1 MKRNKILTL
10 LLALGLVLALV
21 LSACGG
27 GGAATTTT
35 AAAATTAAAT
45 TAAATTA
52 AATEAEEEAEEEAT
66 TTAATTAAATTAAAT
81 TAAAATE
88 AATEAP
94 VDDSLPFVEFSWYL
108 GLTPMPDNQMVNDAI
123 NEYLGP
129 ILNAKVNINYWTSK
143 DWEEKMTIMVASGDD
158 LGIIGFGS
166 QSKLDYVIQSQRGS
180 FYPLEGLMDIYGAG
194 TKALFPQDVWDCM
207 TINGHV
213 YGIPSLKDNCY
224 IISLIYN
231 EDMANELGVDMSQ
244 SNYKNFA
251 SIEPFYNMVMD
262 LRDEVYGDI
271 EEPLS
276 GGIGLEMPYWFACES
291 FLNDSFLAVCNIE
304 GIMDFAGHDAE
315 NVFNL
320 YATQEYRDACKSV
333 QRMVDRNILAYDY
346 EGKTAWNP
354 SGNIF
359 GWPGWG
365 YTYLPE
371 HLFGDAFYTRM
382 IEPVRVWTDTNNYFS
397 AGTAISANS
406 KTPERCM
413 MLLEMVNN
421 DPKLAT
427 MMRFGI
433 EGEHYVRTPEGGMTF
448 EGSPRNSDAANR
460 GYHYWYAAP
469 VGNLLIVEAPEAY
482 SGPDGIMLTK
492 IAEFNRNAKIPNHL
506 GFVFDIEPVNTEL
519 AACQSVVL
527 EYRDDLRNGRLAS
540 EAEVDRIIDEF
551 IAKLDANGAQIVL
564 AEVQSQID
572 AWKASR

>member
-1 MKRNKILTL
+1 MKIKKTL
-10 LLALGLVLALV
+10 LVLLALCMAAAMALG
-21 LSACGG
+21 ACGG
-27 GGAATTTT
+27 GGTAATTTAATEATTTAAAATTTT
-35 AAAATTAAAT
+35 AAA
-45 TAAATTA
+45 
-52 AATEAEEEAEEEAT
+52 T
-66 TTAATTAAATTAAAT
+66 TT
-81 TAAAATE
+81 TE
-88 AATEAP
+88 AATEAG
-94 VDDSLPFVEFSWYL
+94 LPPVEFSWYI

-123 NEYLGP
+123 NEYIGP
-129 ILNAKVNINYWTSK
+129 ILNAKVDINYWTTK

-180 FYPLEGLMDIYGAG
+180 FYPLEDLMDQYGKG

-231 EDMANELGVDMSQ
+231 EDMANELGVDMTQ
-244 SNYKNFA
+244 SGYKNFA
-251 SIEPFYNMVMD
+251 SIEPFYNTVMD
-262 LRDEVYGDI
+262 LRNEAYGDI

-291 FLNDSFLAVCNIE
+291 FLNDSFLAVCNID
-304 GIMDFAGHDAE
+304 GIMDFAGHDSST
-315 NVFNL
+315 VFNL

-333 QRMVDRNILAYDY
+333 QRMVERNILAYDY
-346 EGKTAWNP
+346 EGKSAWNNT
-354 SGNIF
+354 GNMF

-371 HLFGDAFYTRM
+371 HLFGDEFFTRM
-382 IEPVRVWTDTNNYFS
+382 VEPVRVWTDTNNYFS
-397 AGTAISANS
+397 AGTAISANA
-406 KTPERCM
+406 KHADRCM
-413 MLLEMVNN
+413 MFLEMVNN

-433 EGEHYVRTPEGGMTF
+433 EGEHYVRDGSGKMTF

-482 SGPDGIMLTK
+482 SGPDGIMLKK
-492 IAEFNRNAKIPNHL
+492 IADFNKSAAIPNHL
-506 GFVFDIEPVNTEL
+506 GFVFDIEPVSTEI
-519 AACQSVVL
+519 AACTSVVL
-527 EYRDDLRNGRLAS
+527 EYRDTLRNGRLGS
-540 EAEVDRIIDEF
+540 ESEVDQVIDEYL
-551 IAKLDANGAQIVL
+551 AKLDANNLKAVL
-564 AEVQSQID
+564 DEVQKQME
-572 AWKASR
+572 AWKAAK

>member
-1 MKRNKILTL
+1 MKNTKYLQLILALCLVLTL
-10 LLALGLVLALV
+10 I

-27 GGAATTTT
+27 GGTATTTAAATTA

-45 TAAATTA
+45 TAAATT
-52 AATEAEEEAEEEAT
+52 EAEADEE

-81 TAAAATE
+81 TAAATT
-88 AATEAP
+88 AAPADEG
-94 VDDSLPFVEFSWYL
+94 LPFAEFSWYL

-123 NEYLGP
+123 NEYIGP

-180 FYPLEGLMDIYGAG
+180 FYPLEDLLNQYGAG
-194 TKALFPQDVWDCM
+194 TKSLFPQDVWDCM

-231 EDMANELGVDMSQ
+231 EDMANELGLDMTQ

-251 SIEPFYNMVMD
+251 SIEPFYNQVMD
-262 LRDEVYGDI
+262 KRDEVYGNI

-276 GGIGLEMPYWFACES
+276 GGVQLEMPYWFAVES
-291 FLNDSFLAVCNIE
+291 FLNDSFLAVCNID
-304 GIMDFAGHDAE
+304 GIMDIAGYDS
-315 NVFNL
+315 NTIFNL
-320 YATQEYRDACKSV
+320 YATAEYREACKSM

-346 EGKTAWNP
+346 DGKSAWNNT
-354 SGNIF
+354 GNMF

-371 HLFGDAFYTRM
+371 HLYGDAFFTRM
-382 IEPVRVWTDTNNYFS
+382 VEPVRVWTDTNNYFS
-397 AGTAISANS
+397 AGTAISANA
-406 KTPERCM
+406 KNAERCM

-433 EGEHYVRTPEGGMTF
+433 EGEHYVRTADGKMTF
-448 EGSPRNSDAANR
+448 EGSPRNSDATAR

-482 SGPDGIMLTK
+482 SGPDGIMLKK
-492 IAEFNRNAKIPNHL
+492 IAEFNQNAKIPNHL
-506 GFVFDIEPVNTEL
+506 GFVFDIAPVSTEI
-519 AACQSVVL
+519 AACTSVVL
-527 EYRDDLRNGRLAS
+527 EYRDTLRCGRLS
-540 EAEVDRIIDEF
+540 SGDEVDQVIDEF
-551 IAKLDANGAQIVL
+551 IQKLEANNLQVVL
-564 AEVQSQID
+564 DEVQNQINV
-572 AWKASR
+572 WKAGR